1 MGEGTGVGWLVIA
14 VANLTFPFKK
24 CFILMFRFK
33 PRILS
38 SQENHTPPFHHE
50 LHPIWNMVLKS
61 HPSGKDIFYLHVVIY
76 QKVLLTSWYGRYS
89 ASCSIALGRC
99 CPSTVSHVSLKS
111 LAAGNVMPSWW
122 FIGVILVWNSVQ
134 RTGERMLHPGR
145 LTWNL

>member
-1 MGEGTGVGWLVIA
+1 MGEGTGVGWRVIA
-14 VANLTFPFKK
+14 VASLTFPFKK
-24 CFILMFRFK
+24 CFIRMFRFK

-50 LHPIWNMVLKS
+50 LHPTLKHGIEITS
-61 HPSGKDIFYLHVVIY
+61 EREGIFYLHVVIY

-89 ASCSIALGRC
+89 ASCSIALGGILSINSITRLLEIA
-99 CPSTVSHVSLKS
+99 S
-111 LAAGNVMPSWW
+111 SWKCHALM
-122 FIGVILVWNSVQ
+122 VIHRGHPCMEQCQ